1 MKVAVP
7 ALLMLCALATPALAE
22 NYPVSGRWGESDSA
36 AKGAIDCDGHRV
48 VDFNGNQRT
57 DSHGGVPAYRNRSI
71 TGDGPENFR
80 IVDEFAT
87 GQISARTNYG
97 LRKVDDDHI
106 ELHLQPGGTVKLQ
119 RCK

>member
-1 MKVAVP
+1 MKIAVP
-7 ALLMLCALATPALAE
+7 VLLTLCALATPALAE
-22 NYPVSGRWGESDSA
+22 NYPVSGRWGESDSG

-48 VDFNGNQRT
+48 IDFNGNQRT
-57 DSHGGVPAYRNRSI
+57 DSRGGVPSYRNRSV
-71 TGDGPENFR
+71 TEEGQDSYR
-80 IVDEFAT
+80 VVDEFAT

-106 ELHLQPGGTVKLQ
+106 EMNLQPGGTVKLQ

>member
-1 MKVAVP
+1 MKIAAS
-7 ALLMLCALATPALAE
+7 ALFILCALATPALAE

-36 AKGAIDCDGHRV
+36 AKGAIDCSGRRV
-48 VDFNGNQRT
+48 IDFKGNQRT
-57 DSHGGVPAYRNRSI
+57 DSRGGVPAYRNRSV
-71 TGDGPENFR
+71 TEDGQNSYR

-97 LRKVDDDHI
+97 LRKVDNDHI
-106 ELHLQPGGTVKLQ
+106 EMNLKPGGTLKLQ